1 MPLKAAIFFDD
12 AHFEQ
17 EKTSFYFN
25 APQPVAFSAEIPS
38 PNSYL
43 ALEVLNIPILLVR
56 NKDGILKPLL
66 TLAPIEVGNWQ
77 MVLDIKKFIYL
88 RISWLVF

>member
-1 MPLKAAIFFDD
+1 MDYKTSKILNRRLLSNFMSKISDFAETPMPLKAAIFFDD
-12 AHFEQ
+12 ALFEQ

-43 ALEVLNIPILLVR
+43 ALEILNIPI
-56 NKDGILKPLL
+56 
-66 TLAPIEVGNWQ
+66 
-77 MVLDIKKFIYL
+77 Y
-88 RISWLVF
+88 